1 MISNASQ
8 DGDHSPRVDATRF
21 PLRPEPEWLAASRPC
36 AFGVAQCGPRERAG
50 RPAAAAHRGYR
61 SAAFAPRVRSRDIRG
76 SRLARAPVGRARAPA
91 IRRVRPICRGA
102 GWTEEPRLGLSL
114 FLHAR
119 GTQAHGRRAR
129 DRLARRPGR
138 NPALRRPMPR
148 YRTGRGGA
156 PHRIRRAARVALVHG
171 SGAEG
176 SGRSRVMAV
185 MGSRRR
191 FDRACRRQT
200 RRTGA
205 MSCLA
210 ERTYRPATTCRWCS
224 TMRCRASPMSCAER
238 TCLHRRTCTPSCSAC
253 SACNP
258 RFTTTTGCFW
268 TRTAPS
274 SPRARTPS
282 RSGNGGPVA
291 RRPIGSGGRLA
302 WVRPL

>member
-91 IRRVRPICRGA
+91 IRRDRPICRGA
-102 GWTEEPRLGLSL
+102 GWTEEPPLGLSL

-129 DRLARRPGR
+129 DRLARGPGR

-200 RRTGA
+200 RRMG
-205 MSCLA
+205 
-210 ERTYRPATTCRWCS
+210 
-224 TMRCRASPMSCAER
+224 RCRAWPQGRTDQLPPVGGARRCAAGR
-238 TCLHRRTCTPSCSAC
+238 LPCRARSGPVWHRRTCTPSCSAC
-253 SACNP
+253 SACRP
-258 RFTTTTGCFW
+258 CFITTTGCFW